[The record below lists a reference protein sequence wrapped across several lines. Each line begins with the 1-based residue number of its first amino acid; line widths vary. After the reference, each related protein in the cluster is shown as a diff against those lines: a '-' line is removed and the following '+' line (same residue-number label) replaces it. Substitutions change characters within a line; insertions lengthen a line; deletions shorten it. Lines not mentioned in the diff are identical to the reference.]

1 MKTPSSPE
9 IHSQG
14 YKGWSRRCFWME
26 PAPLEDCPPRCWG
39 RRRALASPTAAG
51 RRPRTRT
58 CRRSPPPTPA
68 WRASTWT
75 GTPSSLFGV
84 SANLEIIG
92 LRQFLSQSNIIF
104 GTPTSLLSPSKH
116 PTSAVL
122 RKFFS
127 KELTTGW
134 FHEYLIGCLSNS
146 WRSLKVRHKSIKK
159 SKTIELG
166 QSLVRPQIKKQIALR
181 IWAHKSW
188 VV

>member
-104 GTPTSLLSPSKH
+104 GTPTMLLSPSKH

-122 RKFFS
+122 RRNFRR
-127 KELTTGW
+127 
-134 FHEYLIGCLSNS
+134 S
-146 WRSLKVRHKSIKK
+146 WQQDDFMSIWLGASATVEEALRSDTSRLKSLKQ
-159 SKTIELG
+159 LN
-166 QSLVRPQIKKQIALR
+166 
-181 IWAHKSW
+181 
-188 VV
+188 